1 MFNYDAD
8 DNFVKR
14 GKDELKAKAEAVVA
28 RNATIIGQARLWY
41 IYVHIHMY
49 AYTMYATATI
59 T

>member
-28 RNATIIGQARLWY
+28 RNATIIGTYTY
-41 IYVHIHMY
+41 IYICMHTPCMQLQQ
-49 AYTMYATATI
+49 
-59 T
+59 